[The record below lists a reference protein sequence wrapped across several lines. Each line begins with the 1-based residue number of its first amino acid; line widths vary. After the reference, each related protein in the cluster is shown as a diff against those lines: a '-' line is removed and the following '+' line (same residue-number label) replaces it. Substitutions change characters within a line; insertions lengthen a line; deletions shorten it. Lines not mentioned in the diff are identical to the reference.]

1 MTATTADSAHEVSAT
16 GGALA
21 IALALNSGCE
31 CRSLDPERLRQQLEA
46 EPALLGLAAEID
58 RSRPHLFSAT
68 AAFMAPE
75 TLQAMADIVA
85 AVETVIA
92 LPVYQAEVLARAP
105 GIARLDR
112 GPKGVF
118 MGFDFH
124 VCDSGPQLI
133 EINTNA
139 GGALLNRALAH
150 AQQACCAQIVPH
162 LRPTAEL
169 DALDRKWLDSFH
181 NEWALQGRGGR
192 PQRIA
197 IVDEA
202 PEQQYLHPEFLLFQH
217 LFRSAGIEAVIC
229 DPGELA
235 FDEGVLTHAGRPVD
249 LVYNRLTDFY
259 LERPS
264 SCALRAAFEAGAVV
278 LTPHP
283 RAHAL
288 YADKRNLALLSDPA
302 RLAALGV
309 PQPIIDRLVAGIPR
323 TVEVTPERADA
334 LWAARRSLFFKPAS
348 GFGSRAAY
356 RGDKL
361 TQRVWQSI
369 LGGGYVAQSLALP
382 SERRVRVDG
391 TGNDLKLDI
400 RAYAYAGEIQLVAAR
415 LYMGQTTNFRTPG
428 GGFAPVFLASAA
440 APAGA
445 CAYPVV
451 DDQPPQPRTQLNG
464 LQA

>member
-1 MTATTADSAHEVSAT
+1 VTPTATAPEQHDLSAT
-16 GGALA
+16 GSALA
-21 IALALNSGCE
+21 VAQALNRGCD

-46 EPALLGLAAEID
+46 EPALLGLATEIE
-58 RSRPHLFSAT
+58 RSRPHMFSAT
-68 AAFMAPE
+68 AVFMAPE

-85 AVETVIA
+85 AIETVIA
-92 LPVYQAEVLARAP
+92 LPDYEAEVLARAP
-105 GIARLDR
+105 AIARLDR

-124 VCDSGPQLI
+124 VCDTGPQLI

-139 GGALLNRALAH
+139 GGALLNRALAR

-162 LRPTAEL
+162 LRPTADL
-169 DALDRKWLDSFH
+169 DALDRRWLEGFF
-181 NEWALQGRGGR
+181 NEWALQGRSGK

-217 LFRSAGIEAVIC
+217 LFRSAGIDTVIC

-235 FDEGVLTHAGRPVD
+235 FDNGMLTHKGRSVD

-259 LERPS
+259 LQSPHS
-264 SCALRAAFEAGAVV
+264 AALRAAYEAGAVV

-302 RLAALGV
+302 RLATLGV
-309 PQPIIDRLVAGIPR
+309 PQPTIDRLVAGIPR
-323 TVEVTPERADA
+323 TIKVTPERAEA
-334 LWAARRSLFFKPAS
+334 LWAARRSLFFKPS
-348 GFGSRAAY
+348 GGFGSRAAY

-361 TQRVWQSI
+361 TQRVWESI
-369 LGGGYVAQSLALP
+369 LGGDYVAQSIALP
-382 SERRVRVDG
+382 SERRVRVG
-391 TGNDLKLDI
+391 GAGNDLKLDI
-400 RAYAYAGEIQLVAAR
+400 RAYAYAGEIQLLAAR

-428 GGFAPVFLASAA
+428 GGFAPVFITCTAEFSIPPAELA
-440 APAGA
+440 
-445 CAYPVV
+445 V
-451 DDQPPQPRTQLNG
+451 D
-464 LQA
+464 A

>member
-1 MTATTADSAHEVSAT
+1 MSTNADPGDYTFTRLTGAAEVAQ
-16 GGALA
+16 
-21 IALALNSGCE
+21 ALNRACD

-46 EPALLGLAAEID
+46 EPALLGLAADIQ
-58 RSRPHLFSAT
+58 RSRPYLFSAT
-68 AAFMAPE
+68 AVFMAPE
-75 TLQAMADIVA
+75 TLQAMADILA
-85 AVETVIA
+85 AIEAVIA
-92 LPVYQAEVLARAP
+92 LPAYQAEVLARAP
-105 GIARLDR
+105 AIARR
-112 GPKGVF
+112 VPGPAGVF

-124 VCDSGPQLI
+124 VGEGGPQLI

-139 GGALLNRALAH
+139 GGALLNRALAR
-150 AQQACCAQIVPH
+150 AQQACCAQIVSH
-162 LRPTAEL
+162 LRPTADL
-169 DALDRKWLDSFH
+169 DALGRRWLESFCQ
-181 NEWALQGRGGR
+181 EWALAGRDGR

-197 IVDEA
+197 IVDQV
-202 PEQQYLHPEFLLFQH
+202 PEEQYLHPEFLLFQH
-217 LFRSAGIEAVIC
+217 LFRSAGIDAVIC
-229 DPGELA
+229 DPGKLA
-235 FDEGVLTHAGRPVD
+235 FDDGVLTHKGQPVD

-259 LERPS
+259 LQS
-264 SCALRAAFEAGAVV
+264 AHSAALRAAYEAGAVV

-309 PQPIIDRLVAGIPR
+309 PQPTIDRLVAGIPR
-323 TVEVTPERADA
+323 TLEVTPERADA
-334 LWAARRSLFFKPAS
+334 LWAARRGLFFKPAS

-382 SERRVRVDG
+382 SERRVRVAD

-428 GGFAPVFLASAA
+428 GGFAPVFLTCAA
-440 APAGA
+440 ERADAWPR
-445 CAYPVV
+445 
-451 DDQPPQPRTQLNG
+451 PQPDGRQC
-464 LQA
+464 